1 MTPREY
7 LDLFRER
14 WRAILA
20 GLLLGIAVAVGIVVT
35 ATPLYA
41 AQVTLFVS
49 AGTSADAS
57 AALDR
62 SQLSSQRMQTYV
74 KLIMS
79 DRVAGDVVQ
88 SLALPMTGP
97 ELAGRIAASSE
108 PETVLLDAIVSDED
122 PVRAATIANTLAEQF
137 ISAVE
142 DLEQPGGVIPGD
154 AVVSASVFEDAVPP
168 AEPDWP
174 RPVLTIAIGALLGL
188 LAGFALA
195 VLRRALGTSI
205 TSRRLLGDAVAAPVL
220 GVVARQRGSAKHPL
234 VVRDAPRGPRA
245 EAYRQLRTNLQFV
258 DVDRALKVVMLTS
271 PSPGDGTTTVLAN
284 LAVTMAEAGQR
295 VLVVEADLRRPRA
308 ADVFGVEQSD
318 GLSSVLARRAEVDD
332 VVQHGEGGV
341 DILPSG
347 PIPPNPG
354 QLLASPRMAELLDE
368 LRPRYDVILLDTSPL
383 LPVADATVL
392 APLAD
397 GVVLVVRA
405 GTPAH
410 RVEAAR
416 EALGAVSAR
425 LVGTVLVGVR
435 SRAARGDQRYAAA
448 TPAALPTPAA
458 PPAPETPPALPAAP
472 EPAHS
477 DDTATNGSANEW
489 RPSPVPRTP
498 VPEERG
504 RA

>member
-1 MTPREY
+1 
-7 LDLFRER
+7 
-14 WRAILA
+14 
-20 GLLLGIAVAVGIVVT
+20 
-35 ATPLYA
+35 
-41 AQVTLFVS
+41 
-49 AGTSADAS
+49 
-57 AALDR
+57 
-62 SQLSSQRMQTYV
+62 
-74 KLIMS
+74 
-79 DRVAGDVVQ
+79 VQ
-88 SLALPMTGP
+88 SLELPMTGP

-108 PETVLLDAIVSDED
+108 PETVLIDATVSDED
-122 PVRAATIANTLAEQF
+122 PVRAATIANTLADQF

-142 DLEQPGGVIPGD
+142 DLEQPNGVIPGD
-154 AVVSASVFEDAVPP
+154 AVVSATVFEDAVPP

-205 TSRRLLGDAVAAPVL
+205 TSRRLLADAVTAPVL
-220 GVVARQRGSAKHPL
+220 GVVARQRNSAKDPL
-234 VVRDAPRGPRA
+234 VVRDAARGPRA
-245 EAYRQLRTNLQFV
+245 EAYRRLRTNLQFV
-258 DVDRALKVVMLTS
+258 DVDRALEVVMLTS

-295 VLVVEADLRRPRA
+295 VLVVEADLRRPRV
-308 ADVFGVEQSD
+308 ADVFGVEHPDGEHPD
-318 GLSSVLARRAEVDD
+318 GLSTVLARRGEFED

-354 QLLASPRMAELLDE
+354 QMLASPRMVELLDE

-383 LPVADATVL
+383 LPVADATAL
-392 APLAD
+392 APPAD

-425 LVGTVLVGVR
+425 LVGTVLVGLR
-435 SRAARGDQRYAAA
+435 SRSARGDQRYAAA
-448 TPAALPTPAA
+448 TPATQRVLAA
-458 PPAPETPPALPAAP
+458 PPATPTPTATPTLTPTAAPQAPRVPQALPAAP
-472 EPAHS
+472 GPAHS
-477 DDTATNGSANEW
+477 VAAATNGSAKVW
-489 RPSPVPRTP
+489 RPSPFPRTP
-498 VPEERG
+498 VPGSAAGRERLDYTDPSDYSLK
-504 RA
+504 